1 MFNEWNSTFGNMFGG
16 NFKYN
21 QPSFNGQEYDW
32 EDLKK
37 KGKVE
42 ESVEETN
49 GIKTI
54 VKTFTSFDGTST
66 ITSVSSEPIFDK
78 KSRLLEIEKE
88 IKEAV
93 VKEDYEKA
101 GSLKQERDKLLNN
114 KTNK

>member
-1 MFNEWNSTFGNMFGG
+1 MFNDWFNTNDTFGNMFGG
-16 NFKYN
+16 WNFN
-21 QPSFNGQEYDW
+21 QKSFNGQEYDW

-42 ESVEETN
+42 ESIEETN

-93 VKEDYEKA
+93 SKEDYEKA
-101 GSLKQERDKLLNN
+101 GLLKLERDKIQN
-114 KTNK
+114 KKQ